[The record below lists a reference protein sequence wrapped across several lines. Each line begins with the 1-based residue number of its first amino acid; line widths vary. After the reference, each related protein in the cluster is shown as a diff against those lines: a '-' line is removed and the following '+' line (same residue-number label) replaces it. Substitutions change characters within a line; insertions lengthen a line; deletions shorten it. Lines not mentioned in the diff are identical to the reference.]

1 MKPTTT
7 WGGAREGAGRKPSG
21 TSQIAV
27 RMTPDEHETFKIIG
41 GTNWLR
47 QAMQEIKG
55 KKMTIKIDT
64 CKFSDKQREAFI
76 EGWEAA
82 GGYMDD
88 LDTDAPWCCPW
99 HCGKSEIA
107 VTGTDARDW
116 GRQYWEAVKE
126 EVNALLATEQEDND
140 L

>member
-41 GTNWLR
+41 GTTWLR

-55 KKMTIKIDT
+55 KKMTITIDT
-64 CKFSDKQREAFI
+64 TKFSDEKRATFI
-76 EGWEAA
+76 QGWEAA
-82 GGYMDD
+82 GGYMGDAES
-88 LDTDAPWCCPW
+88 DAPWCCPW
-99 HCGKSEIA
+99 YCGNGEIE
-107 VTGTDARDW
+107 VTGTDVRDW
-116 GRQYWEAVKE
+116 GRQYWESVKAEVEDALEAERQAE
-126 EVNALLATEQEDND
+126 EE
-140 L
+140 